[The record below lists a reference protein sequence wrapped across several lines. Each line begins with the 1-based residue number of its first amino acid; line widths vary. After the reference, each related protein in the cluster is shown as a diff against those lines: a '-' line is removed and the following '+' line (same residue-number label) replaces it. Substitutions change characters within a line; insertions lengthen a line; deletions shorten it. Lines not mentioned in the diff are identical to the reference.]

1 MSSKNYR
8 ILSLDISST
17 CTGWS
22 FITKRK
28 NSLKYGKIE
37 PPKGENIAE
46 KLTYFRQE
54 LIRLIEKYNPTH
66 IVMEDVFLSRNPKVV
81 MILAKFG
88 GIAQQAVYEY
98 AELSP
103 HIVSNTTP
111 KSFFKAKKKENLFSI
126 ILDLLNMDENE
137 YKFKDWNDITDSI
150 AQLLYYC
157 DEILKIKKIR
167 KEKEYGFKYKF

>member
-22 FITKRK
+22 FVTNRK

-37 PPKGENIAE
+37 MSKNEELAE
-46 KLTYFRQE
+46 KLTYFKKE
-54 LIRLIEKYNPTH
+54 LTKIIKRYKPTE

-88 GIAQQAVYEY
+88 GVAQQTIN
-98 AELSP
+98 ELTDQVP
-103 HIVSNTTP
+103 FVVSNTTP
-111 KSFFKAKKKENLFSI
+111 KSFFKAKKKENLYKI
-126 ILDLLNMDENE
+126 VIDLINIEDSN
-137 YKFKDWNDITDSI
+137 FKDWNDITDSI

-157 DEILKIKKIR
+157 DDILNVRKIR
-167 KEKEYGFKYKF
+167 EEKEYGFRYYY